1 MTNVKGK
8 TNGKEGSKMGKLY
21 PVLSKLMAGVERVRA
36 EKIKIGIVGT
46 MRRVFQEEFGKGRF
60 AELLTEVSKD
70 ARASILTSEA
80 VGVPDGI
87 IYAGELDQIQDT
99 VNHFLGEKID
109 GLIIIPINY
118 GDEESAARLAADVYR
133 ALRIPVYTYIWPDAP
148 IESDGRRLSDNECGI
163 LPMRQ
168 HMRVTMGKNPGYF
181 PFCDIESQ
189 KFSAAWDSFVR
200 VCSGVRAI
208 RNIRLL
214 QLGAAEPTFYAIEA
228 DPDDLRKRFGFRSE
242 SIDIWNL
249 ITAVQERLE
258 NPPDWFS
265 SLHGELS
272 KILDFSGV
280 QGKFPD
286 LSAKLT
292 LALGWIVEQLNEKQS
307 NCVSIR
313 CWEELLRG
321 LGVLICPLNGILY
334 SMGVMAPC
342 ETDKPGVIA
351 SALLHGMGI
360 GEEKDLNVFADLTR
374 WDHGKP
380 LWWHC
385 GPFSAAGMREC
396 SDCGARVEEGWILK
410 VPAAGL
416 VTGAWGNLGDLI
428 TFAQIRPNADGKLQ
442 LSALN
447 GEICEGTPTI
457 GTHFY
462 TQMADPEKA
471 WRFIMDYPFDHHCSG
486 RVGNYLPLLREAA
499 PWLGLDTKPAFLD
512 NIRG

>member
-1 MTNVKGK
+1 MA
-8 TNGKEGSKMGKLY
+8 ELY
-21 PVLSKLMAGVERVRA
+21 PVLSKLMAGVERVRSD
-36 EKIKIGIVGT
+36 KIKIGVVGT
-46 MRRVFQEEFGKGRF
+46 MRKVFQEDFGRGRF
-60 AELLTEVSKD
+60 GELLAEIAKD
-70 ARASILTSEA
+70 KRTSILTPEA

-118 GDEESAARLAADVYR
+118 GDEESAARLAADIYR

-181 PFCDIESQ
+181 PFCDIGSE
-189 KFSAAWDSFVR
+189 KISAAWDSFVR
-200 VCSGVRAI
+200 VCSGIRTM

-249 ITAVQERLE
+249 INAVQEMLKS
-258 NPPDWFS
+258 PPDWFDE
-265 SLHGELS
+265 LHGELS
-272 KILDFSGV
+272 TTLDFSGV
-280 QGKFPD
+280 AEKYSD

-292 LALGWIVEQLNEKQS
+292 LTLGWIVEQLKEKQS
-307 NCVSIR
+307 NCVTIR
-313 CWEELLRG
+313 CWEELLKG
-321 LGVLICPLNGILY
+321 LGMLVCPLNGILY

-351 SALLHGMGI
+351 SALLQGLGI
-360 GEEKDLNVFADLTR
+360 GEDQDLNVFADLTR
-374 WDHGKP
+374 WDDGKP

-385 GPFSAAGMREC
+385 GPFSAAGLRDC
-396 SDCGARVEEGWILK
+396 PNCGAKVVEGWILK

-416 VTGAWGNLGDLI
+416 VSGAWGNLGDPV

-447 GEICEGTPTI
+447 GDICDGAPTI
-457 GTHFY
+457 GTYFY
-462 TQMADPEKA
+462 TQMVDPEAA
-471 WRFIMDYPFDHHCSG
+471 WRFVMDYPFDHHCSG
-486 RVGNYLPLLREAA
+486 RVGNYLPVLKEAA
-499 PWLGLDTKPAFLD
+499 PWLGLDTEAAFLD
-512 NIRG
+512 NIG